1 MNATATGYGSKLYFG
16 NSPIGQVIHF
26 TRTAS
31 MRNRVADIIIGHLM
45 ATGQKLTVKRR
56 RACEVAADEIC
67 RTFKSENRKN

>member
-31 MRNRVADIIIGHLM
+31 MRNRVADIIVGHLI
-45 ATGQKLTVKRR
+45 ATGQKFTVKRR
-56 RACEVAADEIC
+56 RACEAAADEIC
-67 RTFKSENRKN
+67 RTFNVEAKR